1 MSTPA
6 QQPAPR
12 SLPQQEQEALR
23 KASEQAATTGRLN
36 LQGIANTASVFV
48 QDIDDLVERFSDQT
62 QALRQAGIDCPM
74 VMLGI
79 ETFAP
84 LDIAGSTK
92 ARVQRLHLLTA
103 ALFQRLVSDAAHD
116 AASAGFNLT
125 YADPATAQVNFGSLL
140 TQFLIHRTES
150 ALGFFSAGGVP
161 GPGST
166 ALPGA
171 NVVVRTNAPNL
182 QVLYSPAFFPNVQTG
197 FGNGLSTPVN
207 GAVNPGRYVFG
218 ASGPTIGVRFETTQ
232 YPIPPTSFVQMT
244 TV

>member
-6 QQPAPR
+6 PQPARR

-23 KASEQAATTGRLN
+23 KASEQAATTGRLS
-36 LQGIANTASVFV
+36 LQGIANPSGVFV
-48 QDIDDLVERFSDQT
+48 QDIEGLVERFSDQT

-74 VMLGI
+74 VMVGV

-84 LDIAGSTK
+84 IDIAGSTK
-92 ARVQRLHLLTA
+92 TRVQRLPLLST
-103 ALFQRLVSDAAHD
+103 ALFQRLVNDAARD
-116 AASAGFNLT
+116 AASAGFNVT
-125 YADPATAQVNFGSLL
+125 YVDPAIAELNFGSLL

-150 ALGFFSAGGVP
+150 ARGFFSAAAAP

-171 NVVVRTNAPNL
+171 NVVVKTNASNL

-207 GAVNPGRYVFG
+207 GAVNPGLYIFG

-232 YPIPPTSFVQMT
+232 HPIPPTTFVQMT